1 MRLVNYLLLI
11 ASTSVFIMFCWGFFR
26 HFRRIGGTPP
36 RLLVMVGLTI
46 LAFAGQI
53 AEEWPNRKL
62 PRFAWLA
69 LMIYA
74 AAAALWSWSVTATR
88 RARPAL
94 AFSQSAPDSLLT
106 HGPFRHI
113 RHPFY
118 TSYSLFWIGGV
129 VASLHWRAWVPALL
143 VIAMYGYTAW
153 TEERGL
159 AAGRLGA
166 AYAAYR
172 ARTGMFLPRLNT
184 R

>member
-1 MRLVNYLLLI
+1 MRLVNYFLVA
-11 ASTSVFIMFCWGFFR
+11 ASTAVFIAFGWGFFV
-26 HFRRIGGTPP
+26 HFRRIGGP
-36 RLLVMVGLTI
+36 RPGMLAMVGLTVI
-46 LAFAGQI
+46 ALAGQV

-62 PRFAWLA
+62 PWFAWAA
-69 LMIYA
+69 LPVYA
-74 AAAALWSWSVTATR
+74 ASAALWSWTVQATR
-88 RARPAL
+88 AEPPAL
-94 AFSQSAPDSLLT
+94 AFSQSTPERLLT
-106 HGPFRHI
+106 HGPFRYI

-129 VASLHWRAWVPALL
+129 AASFHWRAWLPALL
-143 VIAMYGYTAW
+143 IIAMYAYTAW

-172 ARTGMFLPRLNT
+172 ARTGMFLPRLNP